1 MLFVILV
8 RFSRK
13 PTPADNAQTDLN
25 FAEQEKMGIRNLGVY
40 STFGRYDS
48 VRIVEAP
55 DEKTMLKALMKAPEW
70 VHTETLLAM
79 KREDV
84 AKLVRSS

>member
-8 RFSRK
+8 HLTKK
-13 PTPADNAQTDLN
+13 PTKADLAQTEHL

-55 DEKTMLKALMKAPEW
+55 DEKTMIKALMMAPEY
-70 VHTETLLAM
+70 VHTETLLAV

-84 AKLVRSS
+84 AKLLG

>member
-8 RFSRK
+8 HLTKK
-13 PTPADNAQTDLN
+13 PTPADLAQSERTL
-25 FAEQEKMGIRNLGVY
+25 AEQEKLGIRNIGFY

-55 DEKTMLKALMKAPEW
+55 DEKTMMKALMTAPEW
-70 VHTETLLAM
+70 VHTETLLALR
-79 KREDV
+79 REDV
-84 AKLVRSS
+84 ALLTQ